1 MVLLANC
8 FVVHF
13 HVVVD
18 SFFIAQMIV
27 VLHLTVIEYVV
38 GSWILLFLVIF
49 VISLLGSSTKY
60 SAIFCC
66 AAMSSCRVLFFKL
79 DFWACIAKRCRSK
92 LTFFRCGY
100 EVLLWWC
107 ALLVSSLGA
116 QLAVNWT
123 TTCRLGTPFL
133 ISFFLL
139 LLLNFFP
146 RLEASED
153 LVGLPLGP
161 YKIVILPVIIIAHTP
176 PKSRL

>member
-27 VLHLTVIEYVV
+27 VLHFTVIEYVV

-49 VISLLGSSTKY
+49 VISLLGSTTEY

-79 DFWACIAKRCRSK
+79 DF
-92 LTFFRCGY
+92 
-100 EVLLWWC
+100 
-107 ALLVSSLGA
+107 
-116 QLAVNWT
+116 
-123 TTCRLGTPFL
+123 
-133 ISFFLL
+133 
-139 LLLNFFP
+139 
-146 RLEASED
+146 
-153 LVGLPLGP
+153 
-161 YKIVILPVIIIAHTP
+161 
-176 PKSRL
+176 